1 MLSIGAGQIIND
13 LRLAVTAPWGV
24 ELKENILVVVNHNLV
39 IVLRND
45 NSDRAF
51 LLLWDGLRLD
61 AWLDLSG
68 DEVINELADF
78 LLSELLG
85 LVIRKLLVVVRL
97 LNSESGELAD
107 LEVEVGGMLTESLG
121 VNSGEVDGALVLDG
135 EGLQLFGKLLTLF
148 GGLGE
153 NVGEG
158 DTSLFNSV
166 SIN

>member
-1 MLSIGAGQIIND
+1 MLSISAGQIIND

-24 ELKENILVVVNHNLV
+24 ELKQNILVVVNHNLV

-78 LLSELLG
+78 LLSEFLG
-85 LVIRKLLVVVRL
+85 LVIRKLLILVRIL
-97 LNSESGELAD
+97 DSESRELAD
-107 LEVEVGGMLTESLG
+107 LKVEVGGMLTESLG
-121 VNSGEVDGALVLDG
+121 VNSGEVDGTLMLDG
-135 EGLQLFGKLLTLF
+135 EGL
-148 GGLGE
+148 
-153 NVGEG
+153 
-158 DTSLFNSV
+158 
-166 SIN
+166 

>member
-1 MLSIGAGQIIND
+1 M
-13 LRLAVTAPWGV
+13 TAPWGV

-39 IVLRND
+39 IILRND

-51 LLLWDGLRLD
+51 LLLRNGLRLD

-68 DEVINELADF
+68 NEVINELTDF

-85 LVIRKLLVVVRL
+85 LVIRKLLVLVRL
-97 LNSESGELAD
+97 LDSESGELAD
-107 LEVEVGGMLTESLG
+107 LEVEVGGMLTEILG
-121 VNSGEVDGALVLDG
+121 VNSGEVDGTLVLDG
-135 EGLQLFGKLLTLF
+135 EGLQLLGKLFTLF

-153 NVGEG
+153 DVGEG
-158 DTSLFNSV
+158 YTSLFNSV

>member
-1 MLSIGAGQIIND
+1 M
-13 LRLAVTAPWGV
+13 TTPWGI

-45 NSDRAF
+45 NGDRAF

-68 DEVINELADF
+68 NEVINELADF

-85 LVIRKLLVVVRL
+85 LVIRKLLVLVRL
-97 LNSESGELAD
+97 LDSESRKLAD
-107 LEVEVGGMLTESLG
+107 LEVEVSGMLTESLG
-121 VNSGEVDGALVLDG
+121 INGSEVDGTLVLDG
-135 EGLQLFGKLLTLF
+135 EGLQLFRKLFTLF
-148 GGLGE
+148 SGFGE
-153 NVGEG
+153 YVGEG